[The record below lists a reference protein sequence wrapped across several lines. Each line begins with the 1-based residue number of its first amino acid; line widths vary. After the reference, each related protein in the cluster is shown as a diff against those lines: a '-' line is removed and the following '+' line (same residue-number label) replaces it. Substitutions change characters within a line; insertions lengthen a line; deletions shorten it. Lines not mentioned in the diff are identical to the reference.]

1 MELTEIRI
9 NLAGGNAGGRL
20 KAFCSLTFDDTFVV
34 RDVKLI
40 DGHDGIFLAMPS
52 RKLSDHCGRCG
63 EKNHLRA
70 RFCNGC
76 GRRLDE
82 RRGNANG
89 NHFGSARQK
98 LHTDIAHPINVS
110 ARQRIEREVLA
121 EYYKEL
127 ERSQQPGYVAPNLD
141 VDYDDDYI
149 HEPMPRSTAAVTSA
163 MAPGGVQTAL
173 RRLQDEPVAAVY
185 RQPAPP
191 DFHHRSGHHPGG
203 SSVI

>member
-9 NLAGGNAGGRL
+9 NLSGNTGGRL

-76 GRRLDE
+76 GRRMDE
-82 RRGNANG
+82 RRGASNPNG
-89 NHFGSARQK
+89 FGNVRQK
-98 LHTDIAHPINVS
+98 LHTDIAHPINVA
-110 ARQRIEREVLA
+110 ARERIERQVVA
-121 EYYKEL
+121 EYYSEL
-127 ERSQQPGYVAPNLD
+127 KRAQQPGYVAPNLD
-141 VDYDDDYI
+141 EEYDDDYI
-149 HEPMPRSTAAVTSA
+149 HEPMRRPATSPVGA
-163 MAPGGVQTAL
+163 AL
-173 RRLQDEPVAAVY
+173 RRLQDEPAVAY
-185 RQPAPP
+185 RQPRPP
-191 DFHHRSGHHPGG
+191 RTDNLNGPG
-203 SSVI
+203 SV

>member
-9 NLAGGNAGGRL
+9 NLSGNAGGRL

-40 DGHDGIFLAMPS
+40 DGHDGVFLAMPS

-82 RRGNANG
+82 RRSSVANG
-89 NHFGSARQK
+89 NGFANSRQK
-98 LHTDIAHPINVS
+98 LHTDIAHPINAT
-110 ARQRIEREVLA
+110 ARERIERQVVA
-121 EYYKEL
+121 EYMKEL
-127 ERSQQPGYVAPNLD
+127 ERAQQPGYVAPNLD
-141 VDYDDDYI
+141 GEYDDDYI
-149 HEPMPRSTAAVTSA
+149 HEPMHRSVTTPMGA
-163 MAPGGVQTAL
+163 AL
-173 RRLQDEPVAAVY
+173 RRLQDEPAVAY
-185 RQPAPP
+185 RQPKPP
-191 DFHHRSGHHPGG
+191 RMDHLNGPGP
-203 SSVI
+203 V

>member
-9 NLAGGNAGGRL
+9 NLAGGTGGRL

-52 RKLSDHCGRCG
+52 RKLSDHCGRCN

-82 RRGNANG
+82 RRSNASG
-89 NHFGSARQK
+89 NHFGSPRQK
-98 LHTDIAHPINVS
+98 LHTDIAHPINAS
-110 ARQRIEREVLA
+110 ARQQIERQVVA
-121 EYYKEL
+121 EYHREL
-127 ERSQQPGYVAPNLD
+127 ERACQPGYVAPDLD
-141 VDYDDDYI
+141 VDYDEDYI
-149 HEPMPRSTAAVTSA
+149 QEPLHRQPSGF
-163 MAPGGVQTAL
+163 GGVGNAL
-173 RRLQDEPVAAVY
+173 KRLQDEPAVAF

-191 DFHHRSGHHPGG
+191 RNEPLGAPN
-203 SSVI
+203 VI